1 MILSNKQIL
10 MLKLL
15 DKQILNCRDCEL
27 YRNGRA
33 KPFWSEYSRYAII
46 GEAPGINEVEQGR
59 PFVGAAGQI
68 LTRNLSNLKFKANK
82 FLIMNSVNCR
92 AIDFNNE
99 FKNGKPTFEQLECC
113 SKWLR
118 KYLKIID
125 PEKILCLGNYAKY
138 YFDKN
143 TFGILKARGKF
154 RNFKIDSTT
163 REYPVLYTIHPA
175 YALYNQDEGEDIL
188 LEDLHKF
195 AAKMVSNSNR
205 WLFSEEDF
213 KL

>member
-1 MILSNKQIL
+1 MILSDRQIK

-15 DKQILNCRDCEL
+15 DKQVLNCRDCTL

-46 GEAPGINEVEQGR
+46 GEAPGANEVEQGR

-68 LTRNLSNLKFKANK
+68 LTRNLGSLKFRANQ
-82 FLIMNSVNCR
+82 FLIINSVNCR
-92 AIDFNNE
+92 AVDSVHTLR
-99 FKNGKPTFEQLECC
+99 NGKPTIEQLERC

-125 PEKILCLGNYAKY
+125 PEKILCLGNFAKY

-143 TFGILKARGKF
+143 HMGILRRRGKF
-154 RNFKIDSTT
+154 RNFRLDETT
-163 REYPVLYTIHPA
+163 KEYPVLYTIHPA
-175 YALYNQDEGEDIL
+175 YALYNQDEGESIL
-188 LEDLHKF
+188 QEDLRKF
-195 AAKMVSNSNR
+195 KVKMSSSSNG
-205 WLFSEEDF
+205 
-213 KL
+213 